1 MPTAS
6 SPLVPPSLPPSS
18 WTFAENNGERE
29 IKMEG
34 EEKKQRGRK
43 MDSSPEERAVCA
55 LQKAAVR
62 YVPYFIV
69 YTFKKIGPKVW

>member
-1 MPTAS
+1 
-6 SPLVPPSLPPSS
+6 
-18 WTFAENNGERE
+18 
-29 IKMEG
+29 MEG

-62 YVPYFIV
+62 NVPYFIV